1 MDHPHQGALPAHLG
15 ELDAQFQR
23 LVGTEAGTGAHTASG
38 TPAERGRL
46 ARFLL
51 GSRRDPAWARPALWA
66 LLALSAVVYLW
77 NLTISG
83 YANDFYAAAV
93 KSGTQSWTAWLF
105 GSLDSANAITVDKPP
120 ASLWV
125 MGLSARIF
133 GFSSF
138 SLLLPQAL
146 MGVGTV
152 ATVAAAVRRWHGHL
166 AGLVAGALVLAT
178 PVAALM
184 FHFDNPDAMLTLLM
198 SLAGYLVVRALDSS
212 TVADAGSTVSERGA
226 TLAEPAEATSRTSH
240 AALGWMIAAG
250 AAIGFA
256 FLTKMLQGLLVL
268 PGFVLAYFLASRHN
282 LKTRTGHLLAA
293 LVSMIV
299 SAGWFIAL
307 VSLWPAA
314 KRAYIGGSTNNTLWE
329 LALGYN
335 GLGRIVGGSG
345 NGGGGGGGGGFGG
358 TAGIFR
364 MFNSQFGTEIS
375 WFLPAALI
383 LLVAGLV
390 ARGRAPRTDRART
403 SLVIWGG
410 WLLSTA
416 LVLSFMEGTVHSYY
430 AVALTPGIAATIAVA
445 GLEVFRKGRRDG
457 VLGVAWRTVLG
468 LAVAVTA
475 GWGSHLL
482 ALNAS
487 GWHSWVRYVA
497 LVGGIAG
504 AMAYVALGVAK
515 DNATLKKLAVGALL
529 VGSLSAAAPSVAW
542 TVGTVNVAHTG
553 SMPASG
559 PAVAGGQMGM
569 GGGGQMGGTPPTGT
583 DGAQSGSTQ
592 SGTSSTSQSGTSQQ
606 GTTPT
611 GNPPAAPSGTSQSG
625 AAQSGTA
632 QSGTTQSGTTAG
644 TGTTSGTGASTGTT
658 QQARNDGARAGG
670 PGGSASANSEL
681 VALLNQTSSKW
692 SAAVIGDQ
700 TAAGYIL
707 NSDTAVMSIG
717 GWSGTDNNVT
727 LEQFKAYVANADI
740 TYFISGGGMVG
751 GPGGKSG
758 PASEISEWVAANF
771 TSTTVGGATVYH
783 LTSAS

>member
-1 MDHPHQGALPAHLG
+1 MTSTTILDERRGQPAVP
-15 ELDAQFQR
+15 R
-23 LVGTEAGTGAHTASG
+23 LAASEAGTGAHVAPG
-38 TPAERGRL
+38 TPADRGRFG
-46 ARFLL
+46 RFVL

-77 NLTISG
+77 NLTVSG

-93 KSGTQSWTAWLF
+93 KSGTQNWTAWLF

-184 FHFDNPDAMLTLLM
+184 FRFDNPDAMLTLLM
-198 SLAGYLVVRALDSS
+198 SLAGYFVVRALDGPL
-212 TVADAGSTVSERGA
+212 DGLGDRGA
-226 TLAEPAEATSRTSH
+226 RASRK
-240 AALGWMIAAG
+240 ARWWMVAAG

-268 PGFVLAYFLASRHN
+268 PGFVLAYLIASRYS
-282 LKTRTGHLLAA
+282 LRTRIGHLLAA

-335 GLGRIVGGSG
+335 GLGRILGGSG
-345 NGGGGGGGGGFGG
+345 NGGGGGPGGGGGGFGG
-358 TAGIFR
+358 TTGIFR
-364 MFNSQFGTEIS
+364 LFNSQFGTEIS
-375 WFLPAALI
+375 WFLPAALL
-383 LLVAGLV
+383 LLVAGVV
-390 ARGRAPRTDRART
+390 ARGRAPRTDRARA

-410 WLLSTA
+410 WMVSTA
-416 LVLSFMEGTVHSYY
+416 LVLSFMQGTVHSYY

-445 GLEVFRKGRRDG
+445 GREVFLLGRRDG
-457 VLGVAWRTVLG
+457 VTGVAWRTVLA
-468 LAVAVTA
+468 LAIAVTA
-475 GWGSHLL
+475 GWGFHLL
-482 ALNAS
+482 ELNAS
-487 GWHSWVRYVA
+487 GWHVWVRYLA
-497 LVGGIAG
+497 LIGGIAG
-504 AMAYVALGVAK
+504 AMAYVALGVAQHNK
-515 DNATLKKLAVGALL
+515 TLKNLAIAAL
-529 VGSLSAAAPSVAW
+529 VAGSLSVAAPSAAW
-542 TVGTVNVAHTG
+542 TVGTVNVSHTG

-559 PAVAGGQMGM
+559 PAVAV
-569 GGGGQMGGTPPTGT
+569 T
-583 DGAQSGSTQ
+583 
-592 SGTSSTSQSGTSQQ
+592 
-606 GTTPT
+606 
-611 GNPPAAPSGTSQSG
+611 
-625 AAQSGTA
+625 
-632 QSGTTQSGTTAG
+632 
-644 TGTTSGTGASTGTT
+644 
-658 QQARNDGARAGG
+658 G
-670 PGGSASANSEL
+670 PGGSGGASDSEL
-681 VALLNQTSSKW
+681 TALLNATSSRW

-717 GWSGTDNNVT
+717 GWSGSDNNVT
-727 LEQFKAYVANADI
+727 LAQFKAYVASGDI
-740 TYFISGGGMVG
+740 SYFISGGGMGG
-751 GPGGKSG
+751 GPGGNSG
-758 PASEISEWVAANF
+758 SGSEITEWVTANF
-771 TSTTVGGATVYH
+771 GSTTVGGATVYN
-783 LTSAS
+783 LTSPN